1 MRQHSDAIVAYLRS
15 EEVRLRRL
23 AHALT
28 RSREDA
34 EDLLQ
39 ETVVRL
45 GQAWDRIDDRGP
57 GAYATT
63 TMVRL
68 SQRTS
73 MRTQR
78 RRHLML
84 AQAGDPTSSP
94 ADHSR
99 TPDHTESLVLR
110 EAVRALPPR
119 QRAVIALRYLCDQSV
134 EDTARTLDVTE
145 GTVKSQ
151 TSKALRALA
160 GAFPDAAPE
169 GAGRTTTPRLDT
181 TGEKP

>member
-1 MRQHSDAIVAYLRS
+1 MRQHSDALVAYLRS

-39 ETVVRL
+39 ETVVRI

-73 MRTQR
+73 ERALR

-84 AQAGDPTSSP
+84 AQAADPTH
-94 ADHSR
+94 AVR
-99 TPDHTESLVLR
+99 TSARTETLMLR
-110 EAVRALPPR
+110 EAVRSLPPR
-119 QRAVIALRYLCDQSV
+119 QRAVVALRYLCDQSI
-134 EDTARTLDVTE
+134 EDTAAALGISP

-151 TSKALRALA
+151 TAKAVRSLSAALSE
-160 GAFPDAAPE
+160 PAPAVE
-169 GAGRTTTPRLDT
+169 AHTEEQR
-181 TGEKP
+181 

>member
-1 MRQHSDAIVAYLRS
+1 MRKHSDAIEAYLRD

-57 GAYATT
+57 GPYATT

-73 MRTQR
+73 MRTLR
-78 RRHLML
+78 RRHLMV

-94 ADHSR
+94 DAAMR
-99 TPDHTESLVLR
+99 THDHTESLALR

-134 EDTARTLDVTE
+134 EDTAATLEIST

-151 TSKALRALA
+151 TSKALRTLEARLA
-160 GAFPDAAPE
+160 YLQADGGSAADRLTTE
-169 GAGRTTTPRLDT
+169 GQR
-181 TGEKP
+181 